1 MVIPKTLISG
11 SLNVGD
17 VVVGNSSHGF
27 LETVNEIRQ
36 EEVAKFVY
44 TELTVCSKGSSSRK
58 KYVLFFTIKNVV
70 FLSIYIIG
78 TGRL

>member
-17 VVVGNSSHGF
+17 VLVGNSSNGF

-36 EEVAKFVY
+36 EEVVKFVY
-44 TELTVCSKGSSSRK
+44 TELTVCSKGSSNRM
-58 KYVLFFTIKNVV
+58 YVMQLTIRQLLIV
-70 FLSIYIIG
+70 LIQS
-78 TGRL
+78 GRSTIT